1 MDVITVGLLSALS
14 FFFMLGVA
22 QRVSNDKAVSDFFA
36 MVFVP
41 GVIFATIGL
50 FAFFLFLS
58 GLFRPPVYN
67 LNLNV
72 NSVDYTAGKAH
83 ISTPDTVVD
92 IDIKGKQIT
101 GITGTITPTPQTS
114 SSLSSYEIG
123 LRDLAP
129 LSFALLIPISYM
141 GGYYLTDILMGG
153 AALLS
158 LFKRSSTKTHR
169 NASTHSSRSSIM
181 SRSLGKVRL
190 EITPDMKLR
199 LVPDP

>member
-1 MDVITVGLLSALS
+1 MDVITVGLLSSLS

-36 MVFVP
+36 MIFVP

-58 GLFRPPVYN
+58 GVIRPPVYN

-72 NSVDYTAGKAH
+72 NSVDYTAGSAH
-83 ISTPDTVVD
+83 VSTPDTIVD
-92 IDIKGKQIT
+92 VDIKGKQIT
-101 GITGTITPTPQTS
+101 GITGTMTPTPQAS
-114 SSLSSYEIG
+114 SSLSSYEVG

-129 LSFALLIPISYM
+129 LSFVLLIPISYM

-153 AALLS
+153 AAILS
-158 LFKRSSTKTHR
+158 LFKRSSTKTR
-169 NASTHSSRSSIM
+169 TNASAHSSRPSIM
-181 SRSLGKVRL
+181 SRNLGKVRL

>member
-1 MDVITVGLLSALS
+1 MGIITVGLLSALA
-14 FFFMLGVA
+14 FFFMLGA
-22 QRVSNDKAVSDFFA
+22 SQRASNDKAISDFFA

-58 GLFRPPVYN
+58 NVLRPPVYN

-72 NSVDYTAGKAH
+72 KSVDYTAGSAH
-83 ISTPDTVVD
+83 VSTPDTVVD

-101 GITGTITPTPQTS
+101 GATGTMTPVPQAS
-114 SSLSSYEIG
+114 SSLSSYEVG
-123 LRDLAP
+123 LRDLVP
-129 LSFALLIPISYM
+129 LSFVLLIPISYM

-153 AALLS
+153 TAILS
-158 LFKRSSTKTHR
+158 LFKRPSTKTR
-169 NASTHSSRSSIM
+169 MNASTRRSRPSVM
-181 SRSLGKVRL
+181 SKSLGKVRL

>member
-1 MDVITVGLLSALS
+1 MDVITVGLLSALF

-22 QRVSNDKAVSDFFA
+22 QRASNDGAVSDFFA

-50 FAFFLFLS
+50 FVFFLFLS
-58 GLFRPPVYN
+58 ELFRPPIYN
-67 LNLNV
+67 VNINV
-72 NSVDYTAGKAH
+72 NSVDYTAGSAH
-83 ISTPDTVVD
+83 VSTPDTVVD
-92 IDIKGKQIT
+92 VNIKGKQIT
-101 GITGTITPTPQTS
+101 GITGTMTPAPQTS

-123 LRDLAP
+123 LRGLAP
-129 LSFALLIPISYM
+129 LSFVLLIPISYM

-158 LFKRSSTKTHR
+158 LFKRPSTKTHR
-169 NASTHSSRSSIM
+169 NTSTHSSRPSLM
-181 SRSLGKVRL
+181 SKNLGKVRL